1 MKNRKK
7 LLSLLLAMVM
17 VFALAAGETQMAMAD
32 AKTAEQADAAINTI
46 FATMESFKQAGTS
59 AAWRYAVT
67 DLDHNGQLELV
78 AAALH
83 PVDRSNN
90 LKVWELSA
98 DNSSFNECRTLTPE
112 GESFPDIL
120 SNSADTFY
128 DAGTDTW
135 NYVFLD
141 HIMLSETDVYDV
153 VCSVS
158 MKNSAVGFTQHAI
171 SHTEVV
177 NGFMSTSYMDTNGVK
192 ISPDVYNDAGVNA
205 FAGAAKSSTNFGW
218 FKFEDATDA
227 SVLKDSYAVF
237 TGEKE
242 PDKTTSP
249 KPTVT
254 PTVAVPVQTQT
265 PQATAA
271 PKPTATPKTNP
282 SPTYL
287 TITKNPTNENRK
299 TGDTALFVANATI
312 FDSLTWTFVAP
323 NGGEYSVQNFRSVFA
338 GSSVSG
344 EYSTTLAIANI
355 KEDMNGWGA
364 YCTFYYNGQTART
377 STAYINVTNKGQ
389 PRPSQDVYGSA
400 SGTAY
405 HDTAF
410 TEYIVLQNGVSA
422 HVDGRLCNI
431 VYGDYVDGCSCTV
444 YYVAHA
450 DGTYDIY
457 SVDIYGKSS
466 PYIPPT
472 PKPQPTYSSMSGKA
486 YSGGGG
492 YAISLSNGAQVYVD
506 SYKCKIVSGSFY
518 EGCDCTVY
526 YTQYSDGSYDI
537 TSVDIYGGVYDGGYA
552 GIHYYDNENG
562 YVDPSYYAVDGYD
575 PYAGGGYAGIHYYDN
590 ENGYV
595 DPDYYAIDGYD
606 PYAGGGYAGSSTV
619 TCPNCGMEVKTAYE
633 ECPYC
638 GYHIWE

>member
-7 LLSLLLAMVM
+7 LLSFLLAMVM
-17 VFALAAGETQMAMAD
+17 VFALAAGGTQMALAD
-32 AKTAEQADAAINTI
+32 TQTAEQADAAINTI
-46 FATMESFKQAGTS
+46 FATMNSFRQAGTS

-67 DLDHNGQLELV
+67 DLDHNGRLELV

-98 DNSSFNECRTLTPE
+98 DNSSFNECRTIVPE

-128 DAGTDTW
+128 DAGTDSW
-135 NYVFLD
+135 YYIFLD
-141 HIMLSETDVYDV
+141 HIMLSESDVYDV
-153 VCSVS
+153 VCSVNL
-158 MKNSAVGFTQHAI
+158 KNSAVGFTQHAI

-177 NGFMSTSYMDTNGVK
+177 NGFMSTAYMDTNGIK

-205 FAGAAKSSTNFGW
+205 FANAARSSTNFGW

-227 SVLKDSYAVF
+227 SFLKDSYAVF

-242 PDKTTSP
+242 ADKSTSP
-249 KPTVT
+249 KPSVT

-271 PKPTATPKTNP
+271 PKPNP
-282 SPTYL
+282 APTYL
-287 TITKNPTNENRK
+287 TVTKNPTNENRK

-312 FDSLTWTFVAP
+312 FDSLTWTLVAP
-323 NGGEYSVQNFRSVFA
+323 SGGEYSVQNFRSVFP
-338 GSSVSG
+338 GSTVSG
-344 EYSTTLAIANI
+344 EYSTTLSVGKIQA
-355 KEDMNGWGA
+355 DMNGWGA

-377 STAYINVTNKGQ
+377 STAYINVTNKAQ
-389 PRPSQDVYGSA
+389 PRTDQDVYGSA

-410 TEYIVLQNGVSA
+410 TEYIVLQNGVTA

-431 VYGDYVDGCSCTV
+431 LYGDYVDGCSCTV
-444 YYVAHA
+444 YYVAHPN
-450 DGTYDIY
+450 GTYDIY

-466 PYIPPT
+466 PYVPPT
-472 PKPQPTYSSMSGKA
+472 SKPQPTYSSMSGKA

-492 YAISLSNGAQVYVD
+492 FAINLSNGTQIYVD
-506 SYKCKIVSGSFY
+506 SYKCNVSGTFY

-537 TSVDIYGGVYDGGYA
+537 TSVDIYGGAYDGGYA
-552 GIHYYDNENG
+552 GIHYYDNEYGTYFENYDYNG
-562 YVDPSYYAVDGYD
+562 EVTGGGMIYDDG
-575 PYAGGGYAGIHYYDN
+575 AGGGW
-590 ENGYV
+590 
-595 DPDYYAIDGYD
+595 
-606 PYAGGGYAGSSTV
+606 AGSSTV
-619 TCPNCGMEVKTAYE
+619 TCPNCGMEVQSAYE
-633 ECPYC
+633 YCPYC
-638 GYHIWE
+638 NYHLW

>member
-7 LLSLLLAMVM
+7 LLSLLLATVM
-17 VFALAAGETQMAMAD
+17 VFAIAAGGTQMAMAD
-32 AKTAEQADAAINTI
+32 TQTAEQADAAINTI
-46 FATMESFKQAGTS
+46 FATMESFRQAGTS

-90 LKVWELSA
+90 LRVWELSA
-98 DNSSFNECRTLTPE
+98 GNSSFSECRTVVPE

-135 NYVFLD
+135 YYIFLD

-158 MKNSAVGFTQHAI
+158 MKNGAVGFTQHAI

-177 NGFMSTSYMDTNGVK
+177 NGYMSTSYMDTNGVK
-192 ISPDVYNDAGVNA
+192 ISPDAYNDAGVNA
-205 FAGAAKSSTNFGW
+205 FTGSARSSSNFGW
-218 FKFEDATDA
+218 FKFEDATDV

-249 KPTVT
+249 KPSVT

-271 PKPTATPKTNP
+271 PKPTAAPKNQT
-282 SPTYL
+282 PTYL

-323 NGGEYSVQNFRSVFA
+323 TGGEYSVANFRSVFP
-338 GSSVSG
+338 GSTVSG
-344 EYSTTLAIANI
+344 EYSTTLSIAKL

-377 STAYINVTNKGQ
+377 STAYINITNKGQ
-389 PRPSQDVYGSA
+389 PSPSQDVYGSA

-405 HDTAF
+405 SGGGGYA
-410 TEYIVLQNGVSA
+410 INLSNGTQV
-422 HVDGRLCNI
+422 
-431 VYGDYVDGCSCTV
+431 YVDGYKCYVYGTFYEGSSCMV
-444 YYVAHA
+444 YYVAHPN
-450 DGTYDIY
+450 GTYDIY
-457 SVDIYGKSS
+457 SVDIYGSNN
-466 PYIPPT
+466 PYVPPT
-472 PKPQPTYSSMSGKA
+472 PGPQPTYGSMSGRA

-492 YAISLSNGAQVYVD
+492 YAINLSNGAQVYVD
-506 SYKCKIVSGSFY
+506 GYKCNVSGSFY

-552 GIHYYDNENG
+552 GIHYYDNEYGTYFENYDENG
-562 YVDPSYYAVDGYD
+562 EVTGGGMIYDDG
-575 PYAGGGYAGIHYYDN
+575 AGGGW
-590 ENGYV
+590 
-595 DPDYYAIDGYD
+595 
-606 PYAGGGYAGSSTV
+606 AGSSTV
-619 TCPNCGMEVKTAYE
+619 TCPNCGMQVQSAYE
-633 ECPYC
+633 YCPYC
-638 GYHIWE
+638 NYHLW

>member
-7 LLSLLLAMVM
+7 LFSLLLAAVM
-17 VFALAAGETQMAMAD
+17 VFALAAGGTQMAMAD
-32 AKTAEQADAAINTI
+32 TQTAEQADAAINTI
-46 FATMESFKQAGTS
+46 FATMESFRQAGTS

-98 DNSSFNECRTLTPE
+98 DNSSFSECRTLAPE

-158 MKNSAVGFTQHAI
+158 MKNGAVGFTQHAI

-177 NGFMSTSYMDTNGVK
+177 NGYMTTAYMDTNGVN
-192 ISPDVYNDAGVNA
+192 ISPDAYNDAGVNA

-227 SVLKDSYAVF
+227 SVLKDSYAIF

-254 PTVAVPVQTQT
+254 PTVAVPVQTQI

-405 HDTAF
+405 EGGGGYA
-410 TEYIVLQNGVSA
+410 INLSNGTQV
-422 HVDGRLCNI
+422 
-431 VYGDYVDGCSCTV
+431 YVDGYKCNVSGTFYDGCGCTV
-444 YYVAHA
+444 YYVAHP

-466 PYIPPT
+466 PYVPPA
-472 PKPQPTYSSMSGKA
+472 PKPQPTYGSMSGRA

-492 YAISLSNGAQVYVD
+492 YAINLSNGAQVYVD
-506 SYKCKIVSGSFY
+506 GYKCNVSGSFY

-537 TSVDIYGGVYDGGYA
+537 NSVDIYGGAYDGGWA
-552 GIHYYDNENG
+552 GSNYYQNEYGTYFENYNYNG
-562 YVDPSYYAVDGYD
+562 EVTSGGMIYDDDGY
-575 PYAGGGYAGIHYYDN
+575 GGGW
-590 ENGYV
+590 
-595 DPDYYAIDGYD
+595 
-606 PYAGGGYAGSSTV
+606 AGSSTV
-619 TCPNCGMEVKTAYE
+619 TCPNCGSEVQSAYE
-633 ECPYC
+633 MCPYC
-638 GYHIWE
+638 GYYLWG